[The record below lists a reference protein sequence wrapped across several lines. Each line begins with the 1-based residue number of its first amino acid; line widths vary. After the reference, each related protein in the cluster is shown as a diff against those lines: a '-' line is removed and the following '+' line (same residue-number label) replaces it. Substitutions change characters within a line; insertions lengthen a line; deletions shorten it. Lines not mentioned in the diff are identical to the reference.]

1 MRSVNLIPAD
11 LRRGGG
17 GGGRTGGAVY
27 IVVGG
32 LVALVAMAAVYGM
45 TVHRIAQRKS
55 DIATV
60 TREAQVAQARAAAL
74 QPYIDIQTRRT
85 SRVQL
90 VTQLAKQRFH
100 WSVAMSQ
107 IAEALPSDVVLTSL
121 TGTDTP
127 SSSAGGGGGGN
138 GLRSA
143 IGVPAVTLLGCT
155 KSQTGVATMLDSLR
169 NIPGVSVDSLAS
181 SDRGSGGSGGAGG
194 SCGGGPT
201 FSVVVFYT
209 NATAPHAPQ
218 AGASV
223 AVAKTPG
230 VTR

>member
-1 MRSVNLIPAD
+1 MRPVNLIPAD
-11 LRRGGG
+11 LRRGTG

-27 IVVGG
+27 IVVGA

-85 SRVQL
+85 ARVQL

-100 WSVAMSQ
+100 WSVAMAQ

-121 TGTDTP
+121 TGTDNP
-127 SSSAGGGGGGN
+127 SSSAGGGGGGS
-138 GLRSA
+138 GLRAA
-143 IGVPAVTLLGCT
+143 IGVPAVSLAGCT
-155 KSQTGVATMLDSLR
+155 KSQTGVATALDSLR
-169 NIPGVSVDSLAS
+169 NIPGVDVVSLGS
-181 SDRGSGGSGGAGG
+181 SDRGAGGAGG

-201 FSVVVFYT
+201 FQAVVFYT
-209 NATAPHAPQ
+209 SATAPHAPQ
-218 AGASV
+218 AGGSV
-223 AVAKTPG
+223 AVAATPG